1 MEETVLTERRADI
14 LGLVV
19 DEYIDTAEP
28 VSSRALASHR
38 RLSVS
43 AATIRN
49 ELARLEEDGYITH
62 PYTSAGRIPS
72 DRGYRVYIESLM
84 DEQPVSAE
92 ERRTVEHQLYQ
103 ATGGLDEWLSLS
115 AAILAALVENV
126 AVIMRPRARVARL
139 KHVQLVQLHEDS
151 AVVVAVMDDG
161 RVQQR
166 VLPLHTP
173 ASQPDLNERA
183 ARLNARC
190 ADRDAAVARRAAA
203 DLSDPDD
210 AGLAAALAELIEDHR
225 AADETYLEGV
235 QVALEQPE
243 FSSSER
249 MLEAVRHLVAYE
261 LDRLLVFAGD
271 VEPGGT
277 RVLIGS
283 ENKDAWMQ
291 DWSVVVSNYGDLDG
305 PGGTVAVLGPMRM
318 HYARTIPRVR
328 YVAKLMGNLIRE
340 AAG

>member
-126 AVIMRPRARVARL
+126 AVVMRPRARVARL

-151 AVVVAVMDDG
+151 ALVVAVMDDG

-243 FSSSER
+243 FSSPER
-249 MLEAVRHLVAYE
+249 MRQAVRHLEAYE
-261 LDRLLVFAGD
+261 LHQALPSP
-271 VEPGGT
+271 VELEDGT
-277 RVLIGS
+277 MRVLIGN
-283 ENKDAWMQ
+283 ENADDWLHE
-291 DWSVVVSNYGDLDG
+291 WSVVVAIYGDRQG
-305 PGGTVAVLGPMRM
+305 PTGTVAVLGPTRM
-318 HYARTIPRVR
+318 DYARTIPRVR
-328 YVAKLMGNLIRE
+328 YVATLMDSLMRE
-340 AAG
+340 VGV